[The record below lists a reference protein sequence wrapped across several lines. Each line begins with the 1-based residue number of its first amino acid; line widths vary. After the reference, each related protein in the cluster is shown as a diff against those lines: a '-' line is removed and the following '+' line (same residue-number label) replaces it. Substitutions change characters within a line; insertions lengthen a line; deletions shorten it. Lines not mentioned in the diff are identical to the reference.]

1 MDGKL
6 DEASASLILDTKPS
20 KVRSNELTVS

>member
-1 MDGKL
+1 MEGKL

-20 KVRSNELTVS
+20 KVIANELTVS